1 MDSEELGLEN
11 LPLDQLNLSFDMWT
25 IVAGL
30 LFSLIGW
37 WLFRQGKKKENKRFR
52 YVGILL
58 MVYPYVVQ
66 GAFWNWTVGLILCGY
81 AYYWWD

>member
-1 MDSEELGLEN
+1 MDSEELALEN

-25 IVAGL
+25 IAAGL

-37 WLFRQGKKKENKRFR
+37 WLFRQGKKKEDKRFR

-58 MVYPYVVQ
+58 MVYPYVVP
-66 GAFWNWTVGLILCGY
+66 GAFWNWAVGLILCGY